1 MSDKSARAN
10 RYAQAA
16 FQAMLDRWQAAL
28 SQVSDRLS
36 QDQAL
41 AAELNDAGKSTADK
55 VKALEVAL
63 PTDTPAEV
71 SNLLK
76 LLVQAGDLDLLPGV
90 ATSLTQLAT
99 GNTAPIK
106 AEITS
111 AVELAPEEQEK
122 LRQSL
127 SAEHGEELI
136 FNFNVNPALMGG
148 LRVRVG
154 DRLID
159 TSVASR
165 LSALRESLT
174 AAVR

>member
-10 RYAQAA
+10 RYAQAT

-41 AAELNDAGKSTADK
+41 AAELNDASKSTADK
-55 VKALEVAL
+55 LAALEGAL

-76 LLVQAGDLDLLPGV
+76 LLVQAGDLNLLSEV
-90 ATSLTQLAT
+90 STSLTQLVS
-99 GNTAPIK
+99 GNAAPIK

-111 AVELAPEEQEK
+111 AVELSDEEKQK
-122 LRQSL
+122 LQQVL
-127 SAEHGEELI
+127 SAEHGEGVT
-136 FNFNVNPALMGG
+136 FSFSVNPALMGG

>member
-10 RYAQAA
+10 RYAQAT

-41 AAELNDAGKSTADK
+41 AAELNDAGKSTEDK
-55 VKALEVAL
+55 LTTLQGAL

-76 LLVQAGDLDLLPGV
+76 LLVQEGDLNLLSEV
-90 ATSLTQLAT
+90 SSSLTQLVS
-99 GNTAPIK
+99 GNAAPIK

-111 AVELAPEEQEK
+111 AVELSDEEKQK
-122 LRQSL
+122 LQQAL
-127 SAEHGEELI
+127 SAEHGEGVT
-136 FNFNVNPALMGG
+136 FSFNVNPALMGG